1 MILIC
6 GAFLLFKS
14 LANLQ
19 QVDIG
24 ARIDRVITM
33 SIDLPHARYP
43 SGHHLAAFY
52 PMLVERLQAIPGV
65 ESAAI
70 SGDVPLEG
78 TGGENLRMPGRD
90 DRLLVRFKR
99 ADSGYFSTLGIPI
112 LSGRGF
118 TPAIGRCAVRRRDQR
133 GAGARGCRTV
143 SASRPVGA
151 VRRPARAR
159 FRPRS
164 TSRHDHRGRHRQRA
178 RAKATC
184 ARRPT
189 RSPTCRSRR
198 RRGCR
203 SSWPSARVAKR
214 WRRSPRFASRAR
226 ARCAAGPRRHPH
238 HGTDLGAEPVGVD
251 GAGLAHRDLRNGFG
265 PARRSWPLRGSVA

>member
-33 SIDLPHARYP
+33 SIDLPYARYP

-78 TGGENLRMPGRD
+78 TGGEYLQMPGRD

-99 ADSGYFSTLGIPI
+99 ADSAYFSTLGIPI
-112 LSGRGF
+112 ISGRGF
-118 TPAIGRCAVRRRDQR
+118 TTADR
-133 GAGARGCRTV
+133 AGAPYVAVINEALARRLQDRFGV
-143 SASRPVGA
+143 KEAVGA
-151 VRRPARAR
+151 LP
-159 FRPRS
+159 
-164 TSRHDHRGRHRQRA
+164 
-178 RAKATC
+178 
-184 ARRPT
+184 
-189 RSPTCRSRR
+189 
-198 RRGCR
+198 
-203 SSWPSARVAKR
+203 
-214 WRRSPRFASRAR
+214 
-226 ARCAAGPRRHPH
+226 
-238 HGTDLGAEPVGVD
+238 GV
-251 GAGLAHRDLRNGFG
+251 LQK
-265 PARRSWPLRGSVA
+265 